1 VRGRGF
7 SSEVL
12 VARYLV
18 TRRAQG
24 KRPATLQLDAIR
36 LGAFVH
42 FLAERGVKDLYAVGP
57 EELSA
62 YQRHL
67 GASPLAP
74 RTRYD
79 ALAAVCRFFRFLVA
93 SRLLLVDPSVHLEL
107 GHRRPFRPVN
117 VLSEAEVERLLAAA
131 DVTAPIGLRDRAL
144 LELLYSSGLRRA
156 EVCALDV
163 TDVDLTEGL
172 VFVRSGKGGKD
183 RLVPLGETAAEALRG
198 YLRTARPRFVRCPG
212 NPALFLAAEGCGTT
226 GNRLSAAA
234 LKERVALL
242 GEKAG
247 LARRVTPHTLRHS
260 LATHLLRAGAGLRHV
275 QAILGHSRI
284 DTTEAY
290 THLDVHDLARAHA
303 RSHPRGRGL

>member
-1 VRGRGF
+1 MKGDD
-7 SSEVL
+7 L

-18 TRRAQG
+18 TRRAEG
-24 KRPATLQLDAIR
+24 KRPATLRLDAIR
-36 LGAFVH
+36 LGAFVR
-42 FLAERGVKDLYAVGP
+42 FLSGRGMTPREAGP
-57 EELSA
+57 EDLSA

-67 GASPLAP
+67 AAASIAP

-93 SRLLLVDPSVHLEL
+93 SRLLLADPTRHLEL
-107 GHRRPFRPVN
+107 GRRRPFRPAN
-117 VLSEAEVERLLAAA
+117 VLTEAEMERLLSAP
-131 DVTAPIGLRDRAL
+131 DVATPIGRRDRAV

-172 VFVRSGKGGKD
+172 VLVRSGKGGKG

-198 YLRTARPRFVRCPG
+198 YLRTARPGFVRCPG
-212 NPALFLAAEGCGTT
+212 NPALLLAAEGCETT
-226 GNRLSAAA
+226 GSRLSAAA
-234 LKERVALL
+234 LKERLALL

-290 THLDVHDLARAHA
+290 THLDVRDLARVHA
-303 RSHPRGRGL
+303 RSHPRARARIPSA